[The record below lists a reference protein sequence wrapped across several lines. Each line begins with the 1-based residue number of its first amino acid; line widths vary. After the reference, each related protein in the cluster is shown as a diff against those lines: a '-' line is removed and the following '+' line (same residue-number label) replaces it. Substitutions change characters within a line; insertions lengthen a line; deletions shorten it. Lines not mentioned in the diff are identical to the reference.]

1 VGVVVVLVLIW
12 AAVLVPP
19 ALRARAARQDAFLV
33 SLGAASDPVV
43 PSPAA
48 VRSLAVQRR
57 RHIAGG
63 LLVAMVATLAAGLL
77 PTFRV
82 LLVVHLFVVDSFI
95 AYIAFLAYVAGG
107 RRRPLSFRS
116 PGSSG

>member
-1 VGVVVVLVLIW
+1 MGVVLVLVLIW
-12 AAVLVPP
+12 AAVFVPP
-19 ALRARAARQDAFLV
+19 LVRAHAARQDAFLV
-33 SLGAASDPVV
+33 SLGATPDPGM
-43 PSPAA
+43 PDPAA

-63 LLVAMVATLAAGLL
+63 LLVAMGATLAAGLL
-77 PTFRV
+77 PALRS

-107 RRRPLSFRS
+107 RPRLRWPR
-116 PGSSG
+116 SSG